1 MGGTCNTH
9 GSEGKRIQYFSRK
22 LEGKRKHLDH
32 FGVDGQI
39 ILKEGWVESDYF
51 G

>member
-1 MGGTCNTH
+1 MGETCNTH
-9 GSEGKRIQYFSRK
+9 GSEANVYSILVEK

-39 ILKEGWVESDYF
+39 ILK
-51 G
+51 